1 MIMNNNAKRYNVF
14 NNIHKGLRAMLF
26 SIQMKWQQTDFTS
39 PEAAA
44 MVANLE
50 TVLYYYDEHA
60 DHEDNFILSKIIQQ
74 EPQIAA
80 ALEEDHVVDRELS
93 QNLRGL
99 LNQWKDASSEA
110 KEAASDSIFYALN
123 EFIAFNLY
131 HMNKEETI
139 LLPLLWKHFN
149 DMEILGMQDNI
160 IASINPEILIEESRW
175 MMRSI
180 SNPEI
185 QEWLGGVKV
194 NAPDFVFDSFVKMA
208 AEELPAERFT
218 ALQLS

>member
-1 MIMNNNAKRYNVF
+1 MNNNAKRYNVF

-39 PEAAA
+39 PEAAS

-50 TVLYYYDEHA
+50 NVLYYYDEHA

-99 LNQWKDASSEA
+99 LNQWKDASSDEA
-110 KEAASDSIFYALN
+110 KEAASASIFYALN

-160 IASINPEILIEESRW
+160 IASIHPEILIEESRW

-185 QEWLGGVKV
+185 QEWLGGVKMS
-194 NAPDFVFDSFVKMA
+194 APDYVFNSFVKMA

>member
-1 MIMNNNAKRYNVF
+1 MMNNNTKRYNVF

-26 SIQMKWQQTDFTS
+26 SIQMKWQQTDFTA
-39 PEAAA
+39 PEAAS
-44 MVANLE
+44 MIANFE
-50 TVLYYYDEHA
+50 NVLYYYDVHA

-80 ALEEDHVVDRELS
+80 ALEEDHIVDHELS

-99 LNQWKDASSEA
+99 LNQLKDASSDEA
-110 KEAASDSIFYALN
+110 KKAVGDAIFYTLN

-139 LLPLLWKHFN
+139 LLPLLWKHFT
-149 DMEILGMQDNI
+149 DLEILGMQDNI

-185 QEWLGGVKV
+185 KEWLGGVKMT
-194 NAPDFVFDSFVKMA
+194 APDFVFNSFVKMA